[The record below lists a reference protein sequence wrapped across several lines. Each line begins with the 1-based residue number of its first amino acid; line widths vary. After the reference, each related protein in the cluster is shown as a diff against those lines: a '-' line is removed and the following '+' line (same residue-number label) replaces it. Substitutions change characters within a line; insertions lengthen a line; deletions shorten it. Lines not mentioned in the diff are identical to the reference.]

1 MKLCPG
7 CSNLIPTEAMRCE
20 CGFAFSE
27 LQTKRPPAGS
37 GRASKSDPQTPT
49 SSDATST
56 QTVFWLLSICM
67 ICTFL
72 WRAFVPGGEYPRAPT
87 RFITIAIDLLCVGI
101 LIRLKVQFPAMK
113 KSDKRISTGN
123 IVLFWI
129 ALMAGLGVLAI
140 RLHGDDS
147 WATGHF
153 FEERVSPY
161 PKR

>member
-1 MKLCPG
+1 M
-7 CSNLIPTEAMRCE
+7 
-20 CGFAFSE
+20 
-27 LQTKRPPAGS
+27 
-37 GRASKSDPQTPT
+37 SDPQTPT
-49 SSDATST
+49 SSDAPRK
-56 QTVFWLLSICM
+56 QTLFWLLSIYM

-72 WRAFVPGGEYPRAPT
+72 WRAFIPGDEYPRAPT

-101 LIRLKVQFPAMK
+101 LIRLKVKFSAAK
-113 KSDKRISTGN
+113 KQDKRLSTGG
-123 IVLFWI
+123 IVMFWI

-153 FEERVSPY
+153 FEERLSPY